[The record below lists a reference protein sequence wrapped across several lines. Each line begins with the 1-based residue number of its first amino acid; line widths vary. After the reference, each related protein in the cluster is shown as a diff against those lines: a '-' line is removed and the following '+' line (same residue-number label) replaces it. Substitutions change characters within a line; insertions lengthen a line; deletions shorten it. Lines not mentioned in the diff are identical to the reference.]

1 MGHEKGSKEQTE
13 HSVQSKHLVQKQPK
27 DTKRKY
33 L

>member
-1 MGHEKGSKEQTE
+1 MGQEEGSKEQTE
-13 HSVQSKHLVQKQPK
+13 HSVQSKHLVEKQPK